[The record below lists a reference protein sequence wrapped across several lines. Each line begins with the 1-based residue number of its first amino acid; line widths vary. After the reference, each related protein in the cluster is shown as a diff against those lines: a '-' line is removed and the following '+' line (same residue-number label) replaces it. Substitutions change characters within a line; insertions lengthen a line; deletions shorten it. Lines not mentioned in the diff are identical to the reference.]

1 MIVSLIA
8 AGISAASSIYGH
20 MKASEAARKA
30 KREAEEQR
38 RANRAWYERRY
49 NEDATQRADAQRIL
63 TKTAERVARRNQAA
77 MGTQAVMGGTDE
89 SLAATKEA
97 NNRAIAEATSQIAAM
112 GDRRKDAIEAQYR
125 NRDAS
130 LGGQLAQIEQNRAN
144 AIANATQ
151 GVGQV
156 GASLISADFDD
167 MKEKKQETGTPT
179 LKP

>member
-1 MIVSLIA
+1 
-8 AGISAASSIYGH
+8 
-20 MKASEAARKA
+20 
-30 KREAEEQR
+30 
-38 RANRAWYERRY
+38 
-49 NEDATQRADAQRIL
+49 
-63 TKTAERVARRNQAA
+63 

-156 GASLISADFDD
+156 GASLISADFDN
-167 MKEKKQETGTPT
+167 MKQKKGDA
-179 LKP
+179 

>member
-1 MIVSLIA
+1 MSA
-8 AGISAASSIYGH
+8 AGSIYGY

-30 KREAEEQR
+30 KGEVEAQR
-38 RANRAWYERRY
+38 RANKAWYERRY

-63 TKTAERVARRNQAA
+63 TNTAERVARRNQAA

-89 SLAATKEA
+89 SLSATKEA
-97 NNRAIAEATSQIAAM
+97 NNRAIAEAASQIAAM
-112 GDRRKDAIEAQYR
+112 GDRRKDAIEGQYM

-130 LGGQLAQIEQNRAN
+130 LGGELAQIERNRAN
-144 AIANATQ
+144 AIAHATQ

-156 GASLISADFDD
+156 GVSLINADFDD